1 MAYQRG
7 PSGGTGGEPFSDSPG
22 TINHIIVHHGA
33 YVDAIEI
40 GWRDGTTS
48 KHGEG
53 GGPNVD
59 TFVLNP
65 DEHLTAIDGT
75 IGNLPDDGGPYVVS
89 IRFVGE
95 HREHSASV
103 GNSRHGSRHVRVPIH
118 GSAQCFDRWLFRQV
132 GKVSRCD
139 RSFVA
144 VVVTTNKD
152 LLPKSRP
159 RGPPAVF

>member
-1 MAYQRG
+1 M
-7 PSGGTGGEPFSDSPG
+7 SDSPG

-103 GNSRHGSRHVRVPIH
+103 GNSRHGSRHVRVQYTAPPNASI
-118 GSAQCFDRWLFRQV
+118 V
-132 GKVSRCD
+132 GFFG
-139 RSFVA
+139 RSGKYLDAIGV
-144 VVVTTNKD
+144 
-152 LLPKSRP
+152 LLQ
-159 RGPPAVF
+159 